1 MKFSEKYK
9 IFKTFLDSS
18 QKSRLYLIILF
29 MIIQSMLEVVGI
41 GLVVPVL
48 SFILSP
54 NDNIFLNIFSN
65 THYLDF
71 NKNYFLVFATIII
84 FLFFIFKTYFLYFCS
99 KKIYNFAFDMQVQ
112 MKNKIFNNYIL
123 MNYKEYLGH
132 KSSNLVSNISTSVP
146 LVTQYFII
154 PMLSLISE
162 SLILISILLL
172 LLFFDAKSFIILLIL
187 LSLILLICYKT
198 ISKTLK
204 NISSKKEILEEE
216 LIKIIQNSIG
226 SIKITRL
233 YNLEK
238 KYLSDFKESNFIVG
252 KFQTIFYVYQNI
264 PRFILEFAGFLSICI
279 LVFFLIFLGTESPK
293 IVAIV
298 GLFAAAGFKIIP
310 GVNRI
315 IFSLQG
321 IKYSAAPIETINK
334 IFINFENKSDNY
346 LKLNQIKN
354 FQKLVFNSKLEL
366 KNISYVYSNSRFK
379 ILNNLNFVLNKN
391 KKIGIIGS
399 SGVGKTTFLDIII
412 GLLEPNTGKIILDG
426 KETSLVDNS
435 YWKNIVSY
443 VPQFNYLTNDTLIK
457 NIAIGIE
464 EEKIDKDLVN
474 TLVDLTLL
482 KEIVSKNQGG
492 LNMQI
497 GERGLNLSGGQI
509 QRIAIAR
516 ALYKKPQILVLD
528 EPTSSLDLNNEK
540 IIIEKLFQLKN
551 LTLIIVSHRK
561 ESIIECDEVYKFV
574 NGSLVLHSN

>member
-1 MKFSEKYK
+1 MKFTEKYK

-18 QKSRLYLIILF
+18 QKTRLYLIILF
-29 MIIQSMLEVVGI
+29 MIIQSMLEVIGI

-54 NDNIFLNIFSN
+54 NENIFFNIFPN
-65 THYLDF
+65 GRYLEF
-71 NKNYFLVFATIII
+71 NKNYFLLFIIIII
-84 FLFFIFKTYFLYFCS
+84 FLFFLFKTYFLYFCS
-99 KKIYNFAFDMQVQ
+99 NKIYNFAFDMQVQ

-123 MNYKEYLGH
+123 MNYKEFLEH
-132 KSSNLVSNISTSVP
+132 KSSNLVSSISTSVP
-146 LVTQYFII
+146 LVTLYFII

-172 LLFFDAKSFIILLIL
+172 LLFFDAKSFIILLIF
-187 LSLILLICYKT
+187 LSLTLLICYKT

-204 NISSKKEILEEE
+204 NIGSKKEILEEE

-226 SIKITRL
+226 SIKVTRL

-252 KFQTIFYVYQNI
+252 KFQAMFYVYQNI
-264 PRFILEFAGFLSICI
+264 PRFILEFVGFLSICI
-279 LVFFLIFLGTESPK
+279 LVSFLIFLGTESSR
-293 IVAIV
+293 IIAIV

-321 IKYSAAPIETINK
+321 IKYSTAPIETINK
-334 IFINFENKSDNY
+334 IFINFKKKDNY
-346 LKLNQIKN
+346 LNLSQLKVSQNLE
-354 FQKLVFNSKLEL
+354 FNSKLEL
-366 KNISYVYSNSRFK
+366 KNISYVYSNSGSK

-426 KETSLVDNS
+426 KETSLLDNS

-443 VPQFNYLTNDTLIK
+443 VPQFNYLTDDTLIK
-457 NIAIGIE
+457 NIAFGID

-482 KEIVSKNQGG
+482 NEIVSNNKGG
-492 LNMQI
+492 LSMQI

-561 ESIIECDEVYKFV
+561 ESIVRCDEVYKFI
-574 NGSLVLHSN
+574 NGGLVLDAN